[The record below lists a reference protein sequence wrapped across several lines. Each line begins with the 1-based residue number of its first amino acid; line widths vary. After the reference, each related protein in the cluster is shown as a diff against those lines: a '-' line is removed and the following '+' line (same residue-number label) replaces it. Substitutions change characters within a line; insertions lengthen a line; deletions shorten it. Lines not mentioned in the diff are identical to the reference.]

1 MGANSLPAWN
11 GSFLLNEL
19 VIIMLTPVQ
28 TDVDYEEEG
37 KQITYLWVPH
47 SSNRSA
53 WGKVLVPIIV
63 IKNGV
68 GPTALLVG
76 GNHGG
81 EYEGPVCLLKLAR
94 ELPAD
99 QIQGRI
105 IILPA
110 LNLPAVVAGQRVSP
124 IDGLDMNRSFP
135 GRPSGTVTQVIAHYV
150 HEVILPLCD
159 AVLDLHSGGYSLN
172 LYPYIS
178 MHYLPDEEQRTNTRA
193 ALEAFQAPV
202 GLIMSEFTG
211 EGLLD
216 YAVER
221 MGKIFL
227 CAEMGGSGRL
237 TPRTLQLTE
246 VGTRNFLQHLNI
258 LDGDIISCEDRDL
271 PPMRIM
277 ETPDPE
283 NYHYV
288 TVNGI
293 YEPFYDLGA
302 GVSADQPLGQVHF
315 VQHPDR
321 DPQIVR
327 AQSSGVLIGTR
338 GPGFVES
345 GDCVGLVAHE
355 VATARPKSI
364 NRRY

>member
-1 MGANSLPAWN
+1 
-11 GSFLLNEL
+11 
-19 VIIMLTPVQ
+19 
-28 TDVDYEEEG
+28 
-37 KQITYLWVPH
+37 VPH
-47 SSNRSA
+47 STNRSA
-53 WGKVLVPIIV
+53 WGKVMVPIVV
-63 IKNGV
+63 IKNGA

-94 ELPAD
+94 ELPAEE
-99 QIQGRI
+99 IRGRI

-110 LNLPAVVAGQRVSP
+110 LNLPAVMAGQRVSP
-124 IDGLDMNRSFP
+124 TDGLDMNRSFP
-135 GRPSGTVTQVIAHYV
+135 GRPDGTVTQVIAHYV

-159 AVLDLHSGGYSLN
+159 AVLDLHSGGYSLD

-178 MHYLPDEEQRTNTRA
+178 MHTLPDPKQRANTRA

-202 GLIMSEFTG
+202 GLIMTEFTG

-237 TPRTLQLTE
+237 TPHTLQLTE
-246 VGTRNFLQHLNI
+246 VGTRNFLKHLDI
-258 LDGDIISCEDRDL
+258 LDGDIVTCVERDL
-271 PPMRIM
+271 PAMRIM

-288 TVNGI
+288 AVNGI
-293 YEPFYDLGA
+293 YEPFFDLGA
-302 GVSADQPLGQVHF
+302 SVSAGQPLGQVHF
-315 VQHPDR
+315 VQHPAR
-321 DPQIVR
+321 EPQVVR
-327 AQSSGVLIGTR
+327 TQSSGILIGTR
-338 GPGFVES
+338 GPGFVEG
-345 GDCVGLVAHE
+345 GDCVGLVAYE
-355 VATARPKSI
+355 VSTARPKSRD
-364 NRRY
+364 RRY

>member
-1 MGANSLPAWN
+1 
-11 GSFLLNEL
+11 
-19 VIIMLTPVQ
+19 MLTPIQ
-28 TDVDYEEEG
+28 ADIDYEKEG

-47 SSNRSA
+47 SRNSSA

-63 IKNGV
+63 IKNGA

-81 EYEGPVCLLKLAR
+81 EYEGPVCLLKLVR
-94 ELPAD
+94 ELQAE

-135 GRPSGTVTQVIAHYV
+135 GRPNGTVTQVIAYYV
-150 HEVILPLCD
+150 HEVILPRCD
-159 AVLDLHSGGYSLN
+159 AVLDLHAGGYSLD

-178 MHYLPDEEQRTNTRA
+178 MHYLADAEETAVARA

-202 GLIMSEFTG
+202 GLIMAEFTG

-227 CAEMGGSGRL
+227 CAEIGGNGRL
-237 TPRTLQLTE
+237 TSQTLQLTE
-246 VGTRNFLQHLNI
+246 VGTRNFLKHLNI
-258 LDGDIISCEDRDL
+258 LDGDIVTCADRDL

-277 ETPDPE
+277 ETPGAE
-283 NYHYV
+283 NYHFV
-288 TVNGI
+288 TVDGI
-293 YEPFYDLGA
+293 YEPFFDLGVI
-302 GVSADQPLGQVHF
+302 VSAGQPLGQVHF
-315 VQHPDR
+315 VQHPTR
-321 DPQIVR
+321 EPQIVR

-338 GPGFVES
+338 GPGFVKS
-345 GDCVGLVAHE
+345 GDCVGLVAYE
-355 VATARPKSI
+355 LPTARPKSRD
-364 NRRY
+364 RRY